1 MKLVDNL
8 IHFQPKRKAGV
19 KTRNDTVATTAKGS
33 RTTPKSHQPPPGD
46 QLMDY
51 DDLSQALPQIGQ
63 VLRTLLTKNED
74 LTTRVGDSLSELKRT
89 NDSILMLSQKVT
101 KLENDQKKLAKGV
114 ITNDGNIRELYD
126 QVDNIEQN
134 SLNLQL
140 VLTCDLPQP
149 EPVDTP
155 EITVN
160 GEGQSE
166 TVRPIYVSQLA
177 RLKEVQNR
185 VRQHL
190 TNVLALPETT
200 FDNVSVRPLS
210 KRASNKYHLTFPDV
224 ITKMALFDAKKRRS
238 PSGLYIQDFLTRS
251 REELLYNLRRM
262 KNVDKKLSAVYSRNG
277 NIYVKFPGNDTASL
291 VRNLNDIARY

>member
-33 RTTPKSHQPPPGD
+33 KTTPKSHQPPPGD
-46 QLMDY
+46 QLMDS

-63 VLRTLLTKNED
+63 VLRSLLTKNED
-74 LTTRVGDSLSELKRT
+74 LITRVGDSLSELKRT

-149 EPVDTP
+149 EPVETP

-160 GEGQSE
+160 GESQSE
-166 TVRPIYVSQLA
+166 TVRPTTNNVSQLA
-177 RLKEVQNR
+177 KLREVQNR

-210 KRASNKYHLTFPDV
+210 KRAVNKYHLTFP
-224 ITKMALFDAKKRRS
+224 MS
-238 PSGLYIQDFLTRS
+238 S
-251 REELLYNLRRM
+251 RKWPFSML
-262 KNVDKKLSAVYSRNG
+262 RNG
-277 NIYVKFPGNDTASL
+277 DLRVDSSRIS
-291 VRNLNDIARY
+291 